1 MRSNHKD
8 LVLIT
13 GAHGFLGQ
21 HVVRLF
27 LDESQCEIVITA
39 REKDTLFADAANLPR
54 IHAYHS
60 MDVTNRLSVREVLQ
74 SVKPDVIVNCA
85 GFRDVDRAEHEREL
99 AWKTN
104 VSAVEY
110 LAESARKV
118 DARIV
123 HVSSDFVFDGIK
135 VPYAE
140 NDAPHPLNYYG
151 RTKLASENA
160 LRTSSVDHA
169 IIRTSFLYGSSERL
183 ESNAA
188 LIIAVAAEQEQ
199 HLQLADDLFMCP
211 TLVDDLA
218 LAVVRAA
225 ERKRTGMYHVAGPE
239 MISRYEFGLR
249 VVRAFGL
256 QEELIEAA
264 HWDDIPSETLRAD
277 RPRKSALVTLKAQT
291 DLGIRISNVDEGL
304 QVTARGMQEME
315 GNAFE
320 QFVYE

>member
-1 MRSNHKD
+1 MRSHRKD

-39 REKDTLFADAANLPR
+39 RESETLFADAQHLPR

-60 MDVTNRLSVREVLQ
+60 MDVTNRANVRDVIQ

-123 HVSSDFVFDGIK
+123 HVSSDYVFDGTK

-169 IIRTSFLYGSSERL
+169 IIRTSYLYGSSERI

-188 LIIAVAAEQEQ
+188 LIIAIAAEQEQ
-199 HLQLADDLFMCP
+199 KLQLADDLFMCP

-225 ERKRTGMYHVAGPE
+225 ERKRTGIYHVAGPE

-249 VVRAFGL
+249 VTKAFGL
-256 QEELIEAA
+256 PDDRIESA
-264 HWDDIPSETLRAD
+264 HWDDIPSPVVRAD
-277 RPRKSALVTLKAQT
+277 RPRKSALVSLKAQT
-291 DLGIRISNVDEGL
+291 DLGIHISNVDEGL
-304 QVTARGMQEME
+304 QVTARGMQEIDGE
-315 GNAFE
+315 AFE